1 MKRFGAAA
9 AIVGFLPL
17 FWASHSQAADVK
29 VYGSTSFKAVLD
41 ELGPQFEKAT
51 ENKLVFAIGP
61 AATLKTQIDQGA
73 DFDVAILTL
82 QLMDT
87 LASAGKLDPASR
99 VTIARAGLGV
109 VVGASA
115 AKPDIST
122 DESLKQALLNAK
134 SIGYNGVGSSRASV
148 EAAFGKLGVADAIK
162 SKIHLLDVSAPVA
175 VGKGEV
181 EMGLGPVS
189 EALLVSGVQ
198 VAGFFPAD
206 VQTYLLLAGG
216 VSSSS
221 RSASAARALLEFLR
235 SPAAGPV
242 LKSKGMEPS

>member
-1 MKRFGAAA
+1 MKRFGAVLAA
-9 AIVGFLPL
+9 VGFLLPFL
-17 FWASHSQAADVK
+17 SSHSQAADVK
-29 VYGSTSFKAVLD
+29 VYASTSFKAVLD

-51 ENKLVFAIGP
+51 ENRLVFTIGP

-82 QLMDT
+82 PLMDT
-87 LASAGKLDPASR
+87 LAGAGKFDPASR

-109 VVGASA
+109 AVRAGA
-115 AKPDIST
+115 AKPDVST
-122 DESLKQALLNAK
+122 DEALKQALLNAK
-134 SIGYNGVGSSRASV
+134 SIGYNGVGSSRASI
-148 EAAFGKLGVADAIK
+148 EATFGKLGIADAIK

-189 EALLVSGVQ
+189 EVLLVSGVQ

-206 VQTYLLLAGG
+206 VQAYLVLAGG
-216 VSSSS
+216 VSNGS
-221 RSASAARALLEFLR
+221 RSAGAARALLEFLR

-242 LKSKGMEPS
+242 LKSKGMEPG